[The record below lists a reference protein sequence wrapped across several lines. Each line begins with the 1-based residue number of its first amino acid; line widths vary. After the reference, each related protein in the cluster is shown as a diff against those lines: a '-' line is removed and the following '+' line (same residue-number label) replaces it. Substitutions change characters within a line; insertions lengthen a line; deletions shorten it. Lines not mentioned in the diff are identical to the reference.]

1 MKGEIES
8 VFFLTALMRSSAASV
23 YCALYETHLANNK
36 MKELTY
42 LRVLRSIWQKT
53 HNKKT
58 DEKYISYNIELPI

>member
-1 MKGEIES
+1 
-8 VFFLTALMRSSAASV
+8 MRSSAASV